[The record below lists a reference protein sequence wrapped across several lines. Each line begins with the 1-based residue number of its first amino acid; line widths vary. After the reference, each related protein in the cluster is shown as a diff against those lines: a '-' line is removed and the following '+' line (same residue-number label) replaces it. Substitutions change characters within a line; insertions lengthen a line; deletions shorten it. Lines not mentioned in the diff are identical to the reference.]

1 MGLTYRQTKGSA
13 LTISEI
19 DGNFAYFTGSHAI
32 TGSLTVSES
41 IQTTGSIS
49 VLGSI
54 QTTGSISVLGS
65 IQTTGSLTVSGSIR
79 TTGSLTVSG
88 SIQTTGSIL
97 VSGSGL
103 SPITLF
109 NVPEYISNAAA
120 LTAGL
125 TSGMIFRNQNSL
137 MIVTGSI

>member
-54 QTTGSISVLGS
+54 QTTGSLIVSGS
-65 IQTTGSLTVSGSIR
+65 IQTTGSLIVSGSIR
-79 TTGSLTVSG
+79 
-88 SIQTTGSIL
+88 TTGSIL

-109 NVPEYISNAAA
+109 NIPEYVSNAAA